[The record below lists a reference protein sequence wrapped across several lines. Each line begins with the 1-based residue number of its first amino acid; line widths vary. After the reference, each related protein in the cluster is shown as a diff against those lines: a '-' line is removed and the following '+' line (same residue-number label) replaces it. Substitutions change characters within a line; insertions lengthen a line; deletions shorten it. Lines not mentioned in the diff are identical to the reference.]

1 MTMKIAV
8 CVKHAIDETELRMD
22 VAGKPMVEA
31 SPYKMSTF
39 DKSAVEEAVRI
50 KTSHGGEVT
59 VFTVGIQDAKRT
71 IKEALAMGAD
81 KGVHVLADA
90 GTADTLGTARLLTGA
105 MKMAGGFDLILC
117 AEGSSDTYTGQVP
130 PMIAELLALP
140 FVGFARKI
148 ELKSGVATLEQSYED
163 TITSVQCQ
171 LPLVVS
177 VVSEINE
184 PRYPTLIQIMQ
195 AGKKPLTEVPLGA
208 LGPAGLSGGNVGVV
222 SMSGKPM
229 NRKRVLIDGSP
240 DEAARK
246 LLDALASEGVIP
258 K

>member
-1 MTMKIAV
+1 LRIAV
-8 CVKHAIDETELRMD
+8 CVKHALDETELRID
-22 VAGKPMVEA
+22 PSGTPLVSS
-31 SPYKMSTF
+31 SPSKMSTF

-50 KTSHGGEVT
+50 KTAQGGEVT
-59 VFTVGIQDAKRT
+59 VFTSGSPDAKRT

-81 KGVHVLADA
+81 KGVHILADPGA
-90 GTADTLGTARLLTGA
+90 FDTLGTARLLAGA

-130 PMIAELLALP
+130 PSLAELLSLP

-148 ELKSGVATLEQSYED
+148 DLKLQVATIEQSYED
-163 TITSVQCQ
+163 TVTTVQCSM
-171 LPLVVS
+171 PIVVS

-195 AGKKPLTEVPLGA
+195 AGKKPITDVPLGA

-222 SMSGKPM
+222 SMSGKSM
-229 NRKRVLIDGSP
+229 NRKRVMIDGSP
-240 DEAARK
+240 EEAAKK
-246 LLDALASEGVIP
+246 LVDALASEGVVP

>member
-1 MTMKIAV
+1 MRVAV
-8 CVKHAIDETELRMD
+8 CVKQAVDETELKID
-22 VAGKPMVEA
+22 QSGTPLLEG
-31 SPYKMSTF
+31 SPAKMSTF

-50 KTSHGGEVT
+50 KSSRGGEVT
-59 VFTVGIQDAKRT
+59 VFTVGNADARRT

-81 KGVHVLADA
+81 KGVHVLAEF
-90 GTADTLGTARLLTGA
+90 GTVDTLGTARLLAGA
-105 MKMAGGFDLILC
+105 IKMAGGFDLVLC

-130 PMIAELLALP
+130 PMLAELLSLP
-140 FVGFARKI
+140 FVGYARK
-148 ELKSGVATLEQSYED
+148 VVFNDHVVNVEQSLED
-163 TITSVQCQ
+163 SVTSVECA

-195 AGKKPLTEVPLGA
+195 ASKKPLMEVPRDT
-208 LGPAGLSGGNVGVV
+208 LGPAGFSGGNVGVV

-229 NRKRVLIDGSP
+229 NRKRIIFEGSP
-240 DEAARK
+240 EEAAKK
-246 LLDALASEGVIP
+246 LVEALVSEGVIP